1 MDYHYYDD
9 PDYTDEDV
17 GGSDDMYS
25 DHDETLRHTGNDYA
39 GEDEVRDYGNVV
51 DRLWDSYDHCLLPS
65 LSQVLGYL
73 LPLLAA
79 CLVCR
84 LLCVAYARRQR
95 LLTSSTS
102 GGGCNWQLANGLHI
116 LPLHLINS
124 LCGLAVLYV
133 TFGQRM
139 LVLVL
144 LSGISYLLLQLVR
157 LGKGQRG
164 AVAIA
169 VLSIGSQFVY
179 ELAIWQHSDDWP
191 QLRGLQM
198 VTNMKVISL
207 AFDMTAPGASPPARM
222 PSICA
227 YLGYIYHPASCV
239 LGPWLSYGRYLES
252 LYSKPSWQRS
262 LMQMLCNVLL
272 CLLALS
278 ISNCIAPALGEL
290 HLHDEEQ
297 LARSGGI
304 SHWLLMYTGALSVRT
319 SNYFVSFLSQAML
332 AANGQL
338 LDTSAQQGC
347 SSRWLGE
354 LVARPWQI
362 EWPRSL
368 SALVRC
374 WNVPM
379 HEWLKRYVYAAS
391 KQRTRHNAIIA
402 VFCTYLVSSLLH
414 GMDFRI
420 YLVLLSLATFAQ
432 GESMLRRHLATL
444 SNACVASNPCPG
456 AERCRYT
463 RCPQRRGWRCCSS
476 WLVALTNLGFT
487 LLAICHLAYLGVV
500 LLNET
505 FTLETEHEL
514 PFMYHW
520 AAAGFLS
527 HYIGIGMFMLYLF
540 IS

>member
-9 PDYTDEDV
+9 PDYTDED
-17 GGSDDMYS
+17 GASDDMYS
-25 DHDETLRHTGNDYA
+25 DHEDSLPRTGSDYSDHDAET
-39 GEDEVRDYGNVV
+39 RDYGSVV

-79 CLVCR
+79 CLLCR

-95 LLTSSTS
+95 LLVSA
-102 GGGCNWQLANGLHI
+102 CNWQLANGLTL
-116 LPLHLINS
+116 LPLHLINA

-157 LGKGQRG
+157 LGNGQRG

-207 AFDMTAPGASPPARM
+207 AFDLTATPPANGGVLRV
-222 PSICA
+222 PSLCA
-227 YLGYIYHPASCV
+227 YVGYIYHPASCV

-262 LMQMLCNVLL
+262 LSQMLCNVLL

-297 LARSGGI
+297 LARSGGL
-304 SHWLLMYTGALSVRT
+304 SHWLLMYTGALSVRS
-319 SNYFVSFLSQAML
+319 SNYFVAFLSQAML
-332 AANGQL
+332 AANGQQ
-338 LDTSAQQGC
+338 LDTSAQQG
-347 SSRWLGE
+347 SSSKWLGE
-354 LVARPWQI
+354 LVSRPWQI

-391 KQRTRHNAIIA
+391 KERTRHNAIVA

-432 GESMLRRHLATL
+432 GESMLRRHMAAL

-456 AERCRYT
+456 AERCRYAH
-463 RCPQRRGWRCCSS
+463 CPQRRGWRCCSS
-476 WLVALTNLGFT
+476 WLVVLTNLGFT
-487 LLAICHLAYLGVV
+487 LLAIGHLAYLGVV